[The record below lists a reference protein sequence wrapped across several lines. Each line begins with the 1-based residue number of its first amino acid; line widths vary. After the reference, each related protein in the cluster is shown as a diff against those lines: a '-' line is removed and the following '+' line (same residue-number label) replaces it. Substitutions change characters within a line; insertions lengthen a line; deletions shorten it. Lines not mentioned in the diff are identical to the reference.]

1 MPSVSKSY
9 LLIYN
14 VLQSVGWAVAFFQ
27 VIAGIKQAGSL
38 TGAYATAGETVGF
51 FQFLAVLEILHAAIG
66 IVGGSPVTSLMQW
79 GGRSNVLF
87 AVVKSVPE
95 VQATPAVGA
104 MLLVWALS
112 EVVRY
117 PWYAAVTAGVC
128 PQWLTWLRYTAF
140 IALYPV
146 GVVGEM
152 HAVYLALPYIGA
164 RKLHSVT
171 LPNSLNFAFDYRVF
185 MIVS

>member
-1 MPSVSKSY
+1 MSERA
-9 LLIYN
+9 LIAYHSLFN
-14 VLQSVGWAVAFFQ
+14 QNIPFLQKKHHRHRSLPLKTFFFL
-27 VIAGIKQAGSL
+27 SSP
-38 TGAYATAGETVGF
+38 GF
-51 FQFLAVLEILHAAIG
+51 FQLLAILEILHAAIG

-104 MLLVWALS
+104 MLLAWALS

-128 PQWLTWLRYTAF
+128 PEWLTWLRYTAF
-140 IALYPV
+140 IPLYPV

-152 HAVYLALPYIGA
+152 HAMYLALPYIGA
-164 RKLHSVT
+164 RKLHSVM
-171 LPNSLNFAFDYRVF
+171 LPNPFNFAFDYRIF